1 MMAQVTGQSLYVRQ
15 SLSGVQGTEVGE
27 RERLM
32 DYRDELAAMVKA
44 RKLEVG
50 RVIERRCNHGCGSA
64 KEVWQMIGAIW
75 QGQSQIEVIDLQLE
89 SSSTS

>member
-1 MMAQVTGQSLYVRQ
+1 MLAQVTGQSLYVWQ
-15 SLSGVQGTEVGE
+15 ETEAEE

-32 DYRDELAAMVKA
+32 DYRAELAAMVKA

-50 RVIERRCNHGCGSA
+50 RAIERRCNHGCGSA
-64 KEVWQMIGAIW
+64 REVWQMIGAIW
-75 QGQSQIEVIDLQLE
+75 QGQSQIAVIDLQFE